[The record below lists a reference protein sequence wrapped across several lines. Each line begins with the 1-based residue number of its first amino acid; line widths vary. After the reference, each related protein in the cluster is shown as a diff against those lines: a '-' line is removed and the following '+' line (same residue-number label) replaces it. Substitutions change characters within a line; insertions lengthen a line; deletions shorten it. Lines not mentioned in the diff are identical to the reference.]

1 MVKESLE
8 ELAHPEYWDT
18 RYSQPNE
25 DEYDWLRKFDMI
37 KPFLLK
43 HLPESSKNSKILQL
57 GCGNSVRMNSTFST
71 IPLNPFLAKKHSFSR
86 DQFKIGH

>member
-8 ELAHPEYWDT
+8 ELAHPEYWNT
-18 RYSQPNE
+18 RYSLPNE

-43 HLPESSKNSKILQL
+43 HLPESSENSKILQL
-57 GCGNSVRMNSTFST
+57 GCGNSVRAT
-71 IPLNPFLAKKHSFSR
+71 
-86 DQFKIGH
+86 